1 MSDLHPS
8 LLPNGLKDLLA
19 PEAENEAS
27 IINNCMAVFESFGY
41 QRIKPPLA
49 EFEECL
55 LAPGPGQSLS
65 AKTFRMMDPVSGRMM
80 GIRADTTAQIAR
92 IAGSRLGAEHRPLR
106 LSYAVDVLR
115 VKASQLRPDRQ
126 FCQVGC
132 ELIGSSSIKD
142 DAEIALIAL
151 KALSHAEI
159 KNLSIDLTIPSLA
172 DIIFD
177 DHKLDA
183 QARDALNV
191 LLQKRDR
198 DGLAEHKKSK
208 AAQILVMLLDASGCA
223 DDALKT
229 LANIKLPKLA
239 KEQVQRLTAV
249 YAELTQAL
257 VAYDLMDMNITFDLI
272 ERRGFEYQKGV
283 SFTIFSKD
291 VRGELG
297 RGGRY
302 DIQYQDADK
311 SESATGF
318 TLYMDGMM
326 QAYRGQQARE
336 YQVVDHDTQW
346 KQIRELQKR
355 GEKVIRGKE

>member
-19 PEAENEAS
+19 PEAENEAV
-27 IINNCMAVFESFGY
+27 IINNCMGVFEAFGY

-65 AKTFRMMDPVSGRMM
+65 GKTFRMMDPVSGRMM

-92 IAGSRLGAEHRPLR
+92 IAGSRLEAEHRPLR

-132 ELIGSSSIKD
+132 ELIGAGSVMD
-142 DAEIALIAL
+142 DTEIALIAL
-151 KALSHAEI
+151 QALSAAQI

-177 DHKLDA
+177 DHKLNA
-183 QARDALNV
+183 QERDALNA

-198 DGLAEHKKSK
+198 DGLDDHKKSK
-208 AAQILVMLLDASGCA
+208 AAQTLVALLDASGMA
-223 DDALKT
+223 QEAVQALQK
-229 LANIKLPKLA
+229 IKLPKA
-239 KEQVQRLTAV
+239 AQAQVQRLIAV
-249 YAELTQAL
+249 YTQLTKAL
-257 VAYDLMDMNITFDLI
+257 IAYDLMDINITFDLI

-302 DIQYQDADK
+302 DIQYQQIDK
-311 SESATGF
+311 VESATGF

-326 QAYRGQQARE
+326 QGYKGVTSHE
-336 YQVVDHDTQW
+336 YQVVDHDMDW
-346 KQIRELQKR
+346 KKVRELQKS
-355 GEKVIRGKE
+355 GEKVIRSKE

>member
-19 PEAENEAS
+19 PEAENEAA
-27 IINNCMAVFESFGY
+27 IINNCMDVFGAFGY

-55 LAPGPGQSLS
+55 LAPGPGQSLG

-92 IAGSRLGAEHRPLR
+92 IAGSRLETEHRPLR

-132 ELIGSSSIKD
+132 ELIGAGSVHD
-142 DAEIALIAL
+142 DTEIALIAL
-151 KALSHAEI
+151 NALSTAQI
-159 KNLSIDLTIPSLA
+159 NNLSIDLTIPSLA

-177 DHKLDA
+177 DQKLNQA
-183 QARDALNV
+183 QRDELNV

-198 DGLAEHKKSK
+198 DGLAENKKSK
-208 AAQILVMLLDASGCA
+208 AAQILVMLLDASGTA
-223 DDALKT
+223 DEAIKELNK
-229 LANIKLPKLA
+229 IKLPKA
-239 KEQVQRLTAV
+239 ASAQVQHLIAV
-249 YAELTQAL
+249 YNELTQAL
-257 VAYDLMDMNITFDLI
+257 MAYDLMDINITFDLI

-302 DIQYQDADK
+302 DIAYQDSDV

-326 QAYRGQQARE
+326 QAYTGTQSHE
-336 YQVVDHDTQW
+336 YQVVDHDTDW
-346 KQIRELQKR
+346 KKIRTLQKN